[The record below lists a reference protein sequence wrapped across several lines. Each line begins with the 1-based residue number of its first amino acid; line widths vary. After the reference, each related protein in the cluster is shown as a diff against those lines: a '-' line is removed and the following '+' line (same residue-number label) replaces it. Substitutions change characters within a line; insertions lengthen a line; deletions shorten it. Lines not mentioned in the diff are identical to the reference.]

1 MIFNSNNNILLP
13 GVVVVDAPVVVPFV
27 VLGSDVV
34 VPRNN
39 IGMNIN

>member
-13 GVVVVDAPVVVPFV
+13 GVVVVGAPVVPFV

-34 VPRNN
+34 VARNN